1 MAGGLG
7 VLYGKDPLNLA
18 IEDQISFAAQVG
30 IIKMII
36 MLMMQS
42 LPSLMMVVFSVN
54 VHPLKTALDF
64 STLGVMVI
72 GDLSSSIWT
81 IMPLGKPSIPV
92 PYSKPFSWRKDEN
105 QNCYHR

>member
-42 LPSLMMVVFSVN
+42 LPSLMMVMIIEKFF
-54 VHPLKTALDF
+54 PL
-64 STLGVMVI
+64 MYI
-72 GDLSSSIWT
+72 
-81 IMPLGKPSIPV
+81 
-92 PYSKPFSWRKDEN
+92 
-105 QNCYHR
+105 H

>member
-30 IIKMII
+30 IIKII
-36 MLMMQS
+36 INY
-42 LPSLMMVVFSVN
+42 VNDAITTITDDGDDNRKVFSVN

-64 STLGVMVI
+64 STLGAMVI
-72 GDLSSSIWT
+72 GDLSFSIWT
-81 IMPLGKPSIPV
+81 IMTLGKLLFKTFHTSAI
-92 PYSKPFSWRKDEN
+92 
-105 QNCYHR
+105 